1 MSDYETTQR
10 WRNIT
15 VGVFV
20 VIALCAVVWLIFMFQ
35 DLPGKITEIRSFQIF
50 VKFPTAQGVQK
61 DTSVRFCGYQI
72 GRVTNIMPPERRYD
86 DRTKKT
92 YHQTMCV
99 LSIEKK
105 YKNIPSNVDV
115 KVMTRG
121 LGSSYIELNVDPDK
135 EEKPLDPNRPETVY
149 LVDGMEL
156 QGSTGMTSEFFPE
169 ESQKKL
175 DDLITGIESLVGNAN
190 DIIGDE
196 KNKQNI
202 QKTLD
207 NLSEVTAKAADAL
220 EDLNRFTG
228 TANEAAEE
236 LTETIR
242 QLRMIAEKVNSGD
255 GTAARFVND
264 GRLYENLLENTEQ
277 LEVLIQ
283 NLRDFVAEYRAKGIK
298 VKL

>member
-1 MSDYETTQR
+1 VSDYETTQH

-20 VIALCAVVWLIFMFQ
+20 IIALCALVWLIFMFQ
-35 DLPGKITEIRSFQIF
+35 DLPGAVTEIRSFQIF

-61 DTSVRFCGYQI
+61 DTPVRFCGYQI
-72 GRVTNIMPPERRYD
+72 GRVTSIMPPEPRYD
-86 DRTKKT
+86 DRIKKT
-92 YHQTMCV
+92 YYQTMCV
-99 LSIEKK
+99 LSIDKD
-105 YKNIPSNVDV
+105 YKNIPSNVNI

-121 LGSSYIELNVDPDK
+121 LGSSYIELSVDPDK
-135 EEKPLDPNRPETVY
+135 KEGPLDPNRPETIY
-149 LVDGMEL
+149 LVGGMEL

-175 DDLITGIESLVGNAN
+175 DDLITGIESLVRNAN

-196 KNKQNI
+196 QNKQNV

-220 EDLNRFTG
+220 EDLDRFTG

-242 QLRMIAEKVNSGD
+242 QLRMISEKINSGD

-277 LEVLIQ
+277 LDVLVQ
-283 NLRDFVAEYRAKGIK
+283 NLRDLVAEYRAKGIK

>member
-1 MSDYETTQR
+1 VSDYETTQR

>member
-1 MSDYETTQR
+1 VSDYETTQR

-20 VIALCAVVWLIFMFQ
+20 IIALCAVVWLIFMFQ
-35 DLPGKITEIRSFQIF
+35 DLPGAITEIRSFQIF

-61 DTSVRFCGYQI
+61 DTPIRFCGYQI
-72 GRVTNIMPPERRYD
+72 GRVTSIMPPKPRYD
-86 DRTKKT
+86 DRIGKT
-92 YHQTMCV
+92 YYQTMCV
-99 LSIEKK
+99 LSIEKR
-105 YKNIPSNVDV
+105 YKNIPSNIDV

-121 LGSSYIELNVDPDK
+121 LGSSYIELKVDPYK
-135 EEKPLDPNRPETVY
+135 EEEPLDPNRPETIY

-175 DDLITGIESLVGNAN
+175 DDLITSVESLVRNAN

-196 KNKQNI
+196 RNKQNV

-220 EDLNRFTG
+220 EDLSRFAG

-242 QLRMIAEKVNSGD
+242 QLRMISEKINSGD

-277 LEVLIQ
+277 LDMLIQ
-283 NLRDFVAEYRAKGIK
+283 NLRDLVAEYRAKGIK

>member
-15 VGVFV
+15 VGIFV
-20 VIALCAVVWLIFMFQ
+20 IIALCALVWLIFMFQ
-35 DLPGKITEIRSFQIF
+35 DLPGKLTEIRSFQVF
-50 VKFPTAQGVQK
+50 VKFPVAQGVQR
-61 DTSVRFCGYQI
+61 DTSVRFCGYEI
-72 GRVTNIMPPERRYD
+72 GRVTDMMPPEPRYD
-86 DRTKKT
+86 DRADKT
-92 YHQTMCV
+92 YYQTMCV

-105 YKNIPSNVDV
+105 YKNIPSNVDI
-115 KVMTRG
+115 KVMARG
-121 LGSSYIELNVDPDK
+121 LGSSYIEIKVDP
-135 EEKPLDPNRPETVY
+135 ERELKPLDPNRPETVY
-149 LVDGMEL
+149 LVDGAEL
-156 QGSTGMTSEFFPE
+156 QGTTGMTSEFFPE

-175 DDLITGIESLVGNAN
+175 DDLITGIESLVRNAN

-196 KNKQNI
+196 ENKQNI

-207 NLSEVTAKAADAL
+207 NLAEITAKGADAL
-220 EDLNRFTG
+220 EELRGFTD

-242 QLRMIAEKVNSGD
+242 QLRIIAEKINSGD
-255 GTAARFVND
+255 GTAAKFVND
-264 GRLYENLLENTEQ
+264 GRLYENLLENTEE

-283 NLRDFVAEYRAKGIK
+283 DLKDFVAEYRVKGIK

>member
-1 MSDYETTQR
+1 MEKYR
-10 WRNIT
+10 GRRICHH
-15 VGVFV
+15 
-20 VIALCAVVWLIFMFQ
+20 CAVRSRLADIYV
-35 DLPGKITEIRSFQIF
+35 PGPARQVF
-50 VKFPTAQGVQK
+50 VKFPTAQGVQR
-61 DTSVRFCGYQI
+61 DTPVRFCGYQI
-72 GRVTNIMPPERRYD
+72 GRVTDIMPPKRRYD

-115 KVMTRG
+115 RVMTRG
-121 LGSSYIELNVDPDK
+121 LGSSYIELKVDPDRP
-135 EEKPLDPNRPETVY
+135 EKPIDPNRPETVY
-149 LVDGMEL
+149 LVDKTEL

-175 DDLITGIESLVGNAN
+175 DDLISGIESLVRNAN
-190 DIIGDE
+190 DIIGNE
-196 KNKQNI
+196 QNKQNV

-220 EDLNRFTG
+220 EDLRRFTG

-236 LTETIR
+236 LSSTISE
-242 QLRMIAEKVNSGD
+242 LRMIAEKINSGD
-255 GTAARFVND
+255 GTAGKLVND

-277 LEVLIQ
+277 LETLIQ

>member
-20 VIALCAVVWLIFMFQ
+20 IIALCAVVWLIFMFQ
-35 DLPGKITEIRSFQIF
+35 DLPGAITEIRSFQVF
-50 VKFPTAQGVQK
+50 VKFPTAQGVQR
-61 DTSVRFCGYQI
+61 DTPVNFCGYQI
-72 GRVTNIMPPERRYD
+72 GRVTDVMPPKRRHD
-86 DRTKKT
+86 QEIDKT
-92 YHQTMCV
+92 YYQTMCV

-121 LGSSYIELNVDPDK
+121 LGSSYIELKVDPYK
-135 EEKPLDPNRPETVY
+135 EEEPLDPNRPETKF
-149 LVDGMEL
+149 LVDGMKL

-175 DDLITGIESLVGNAN
+175 DDLITGIESLVRNAN

-196 KNKQNI
+196 RNKQNI

-220 EDLNRFTG
+220 EDLKVFTG

-236 LTETIR
+236 LAETIR
-242 QLRMIAEKVNSGD
+242 QLRMVSEKINTGE

-277 LEVLIQ
+277 LDLLIQ
-283 NLRDFVAEYRAKGIK
+283 NVRDLVAEYRAKGIK